1 MKLPTYAILAAAL
14 ACGFASA
21 TTTAYTTPVG
31 YETQTLLPGIFNL
44 VGVRLFS
51 APVAAGVFS
60 SSTSTTLVDSNAAF
74 NLNSTTNYIVE
85 FANGTTEYAL
95 GSQFSG
101 TTLSGLT
108 GVNASLQIA
117 YVVRPATTI
126 SGVFGATNTA
136 GIASSANA
144 DPTEADIV
152 YLPNGALYTRIFYS
166 TYTDDMAYNGW
177 LDADTFAQVPNQV
190 IDPLQ
195 GMFVQTAHTVGS
207 LNLVTTGEIKKTP
220 TAYSVPNHF
229 TLLGSMYPAGATL
242 TTSGLSSS
250 VQASANADP
259 TEADVILLPNGTG
272 LFVRAFYS
280 TYTDDMAY
288 NGWLDAD
295 TFAQIPNQA
304 LTPAYFIQK
313 ATGVT
318 YSGLN
323 LTPSFYSGL

>member
-31 YETQTLLPGIFNL
+31 YETQTLAPGSYNL

-60 SSTSTTLVDSNAAF
+60 SGTSTTLVDSNAAF
-74 NLNSTTNYIVE
+74 SLNSTTNYIVE

-108 GVNASLQIA
+108 GVDASLHIA
-117 YVVRPATTI
+117 YVVRPAATI
-126 SGVFGATNTA
+126 SSVFGATNTA
-136 GIASSANA
+136 GLASSANA
-144 DPTEADIV
+144 DPGEADTV
-152 YLPNGALYTRIFYS
+152 YLPQGTGYVRVFYS

-177 LDADTFAQVPNQV
+177 LDVDTFAKIPDQV

-195 GMFVQTAHTVGS
+195 GMFVLTAHTATPIS
-207 LNLVTTGEIKKTP
+207 LVTTGEIKKTP
-220 TAYSVPNHF
+220 TAYHVPNYF

-250 VQASANADP
+250 VQSTANADP
-259 TEADVILLPNGTG
+259 AEADIVLLPNGSG
-272 LFVRAFYS
+272 GYVRAFYS

-295 TFAQIPNQA
+295 SFAQIPNQA

-313 ATGVT
+313 TGPSFT
-318 YSGLN
+318 GLN
-323 LTPSFYSGL
+323 LTPSYYSGL